1 MKKSINHPSVDI
13 VICARNNK
21 EITANCINSLLALSY
36 SHYRIILVDDCSD
49 DDSVGFLRNK
59 YPQIIIIENKNH
71 LGPAKTRN
79 VGIRACKADYIVTMD
94 NDAALSSD
102 WLGKMIDLMESDR
115 QIGQA
120 VGKILF
126 FDNPDKIAAAG
137 GSMYFRGKAY
147 DIGSGETADNEEYN
161 KRKEVLF
168 ACSASTI
175 ISRDILDFI
184 GGFCD
189 IYHHGYEDTDLS
201 LRINMAGYKVI
212 YNPEAVSYH
221 LLSKT
226 VEQTIGKKR
235 IYYAIRNRLLIM
247 FRNYQLRGLFK
258 HLPKN
263 LIFTI
268 KDCLRY
274 PERVG
279 PVVSSWFWIIFHLPR
294 IINQRRE
301 INKFRKVQDDK
312 LHLLFNLK

>member
-1 MKKSINHPSVDI
+1 MEKNIGYPSVDI

-21 EITANCINSLLALSY
+21 EITANCINSLLASSY

-102 WLGKMIDLMESDR
+102 WLEKMINLMESDR

-120 VGKILF
+120 VGRILF
-126 FDNPDKIAAAG
+126 LDNPEKIAAVG

-147 DIGSGETADNEEYN
+147 DIGSGETADNEKYN
-161 KRKEVLF
+161 NRREVLF
-168 ACSASTI
+168 ACSASSI
-175 ISRDILDFI
+175 IRRDILDFI

-212 YNPEAVSYH
+212 YYPEVISYH
-221 LLSKT
+221 MVSKT
-226 VEQTIGKKR
+226 VNKTMGKKR

-247 FRNYQLRGLFK
+247 FRNYQLKSLFK

-263 LIFTI
+263 IIFTI
-268 KDCLRY
+268 KDCFRY

-279 PVVSSWFWIIFHLPR
+279 PVVSSWFWIIFHLLS
-294 IINQRRE
+294 IIRQRRK
-301 INKFRKVQDDK
+301 INSFRKIQDDQ
-312 LHLLFNLK
+312 LQQLFNLE